1 MEERKFRWEEER
13 KALEKAKSDASQ
25 KIRQRYEGQI
35 DDLKRSFNKTLEELK
50 HLTKSLPQDHEAR
63 SKIAEKRREAFGN
76 IDELNKGLSNLSSQ
90 YEARGELPGKP
101 CTIDDLKVGQKVFI
115 VSLGKE
121 ATITKLQKG
130 DKELIEVSA
139 GLLKLRPTSSDLRSM
154 ESNKKTS
161 IKRPRLQKKK
171 TSAPKEIGLVIPS
184 SSNSLDL
191 RGFDADRAIEKNLG
205 FYRQSASLRYA
216 KRDYYP
222 WPRHSYS

>member
-50 HLTKSLPQDHEAR
+50 HLTKSLH
-63 SKIAEKRREAFGN
+63 KIMRLDLKLLKSVVKLLA
-76 IDELNKGLSNLSSQ
+76 ILMSNKGLSNLSASM
-90 YEARGELPGKP
+90 ARGELPEKP
-101 CTIDDLKVGQKVFI
+101 CTIDDPKVGQKVFI

-139 GLLKLRPTSSDLRSM
+139 DFCYCPTSSDLRSM

-161 IKRPRLQKKK
+161 IKRPHI
-171 TSAPKEIGLVIPS
+171 KE
-184 SSNSLDL
+184 
-191 RGFDADRAIEKNLG
+191 ENL
-205 FYRQSASLRYA
+205 FERMICNT
-216 KRDYYP
+216 KFF
-222 WPRHSYS
+222 

>member
-1 MEERKFRWEEER
+1 MDHLVEKLQLKREEAEQAKKDFESKRLEMEERKFRWEEER

-139 GLLKLRPTSSDLRSM
+139 GLLATS
-154 ESNKKTS
+154 NF
-161 IKRPRLQKKK
+161 Q
-171 TSAPKEIGLVIPS
+171 
-184 SSNSLDL
+184 
-191 RGFDADRAIEKNLG
+191 
-205 FYRQSASLRYA
+205 
-216 KRDYYP
+216 
-222 WPRHSYS
+222 